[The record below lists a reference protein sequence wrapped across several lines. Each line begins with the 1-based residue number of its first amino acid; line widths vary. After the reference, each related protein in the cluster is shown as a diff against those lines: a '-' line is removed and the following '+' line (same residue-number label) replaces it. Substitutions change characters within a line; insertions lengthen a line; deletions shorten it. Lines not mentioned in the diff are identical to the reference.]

1 MGNNVLNWTSPS
13 FGFALGVIKDPYK
26 EFLIAEHDSVQKER
40 VTEDFNDQ
48 YWETHYTIEQ
58 ERIPSFLERFA
69 KNILRAGK
77 DVILW
82 YLGGLIVVRYEIPLE
97 NITKGQFVVRWS
109 HHRFTYLSSCGMM
122 GKSGGFIKNLEWRLK

>member
-1 MGNNVLNWTSPS
+1 MRMEKVKRLAGTSHHFIVS
-13 FGFALGVIKDPYK
+13 TLFCLSSGVIKDPYK

-77 DVILW
+77 NLLFRSSMDDETL
-82 YLGGLIVVRYEIPLE
+82 LVRYLDLGP
-97 NITKGQFVVRWS
+97 
-109 HHRFTYLSSCGMM
+109 
-122 GKSGGFIKNLEWRLK
+122 

>member
-1 MGNNVLNWTSPS
+1 M
-13 FGFALGVIKDPYK
+13 IKDPYK

-77 DVILW
+77 
-82 YLGGLIVVRYEIPLE
+82 LIHL
-97 NITKGQFVVRWS
+97 
-109 HHRFTYLSSCGMM
+109 LS
-122 GKSGGFIKNLEWRLK
+122 